1 MPRTLTTSC
10 KPCRRAGVSL
20 CGRKK
25 CAALKRSFPPGAHG
39 PTRRIRLT
47 PYGIQLR
54 EKQMAKQIYGVKE
67 RQFFNYF
74 KKASR
79 TRGNTAEM
87 LVRMLEMRLDN
98 AVFRLGFCVNRFQA
112 RQMVSHGH
120 FDVNGKRVDVPSAQ
134 IRTGDVISVRA
145 KMHSSPFFVAA
156 AEQLKNTQLPSWLSL
171 DAGALSGKVV
181 AEPAGE
187 ELRQPFDPKIIVEF
201 YSR

>member
-1 MPRTLTTSC
+1 MPRTLANTC

-25 CAALKRSFPPGAHG
+25 CAALRRSFPPGAHG
-39 PTRRIRLT
+39 PSRRPRLT
-47 PYGIQLR
+47 PFALQLR
-54 EKQMAKQIYGVKE
+54 EKQMAKHVFGVNE

-74 KKASR
+74 KKASK

-87 LVRMLEMRLDN
+87 IVRMLEMRLDN
-98 AVFRLGFCVNRFQA
+98 VVFRLGLAANRRQA

-120 FDVNGKRVDVPSAQ
+120 FEVNGTRVDVPSAQ
-134 IRTGDVISVRA
+134 VRVGDVVSVRA
-145 KMHSSPFFVAA
+145 RIRTSPLFGDLT
-156 AEQLKNTQLPSWLSL
+156 ERLKDAQLPSWLSL
-171 DAGALSGKVV
+171 DAAAFSGKVV

-187 ELRQPFDPKIIVEF
+187 ELRQPFDPKVIVEF

>member
-1 MPRTLTTSC
+1 MSRTLNNTC

-25 CAALKRSFPPGAHG
+25 CAALRRSFPPGVHG
-39 PTRRIRLT
+39 PARRPRLT
-47 PYGIQLR
+47 PYALQLR
-54 EKQMAKQIYGVKE
+54 EKQMAKQIFGVKE

-74 KKASR
+74 KKASK

-87 LVRMLEMRLDN
+87 LVRLLETRLDN
-98 AVFRLGFCVNRFQA
+98 VVFRLGLAVNRHQA

-120 FDVNGKRVDVPSAQ
+120 FMVNGTRVDVPSYQVRA
-134 IRTGDVISVRA
+134 GDVVGVRERIR
-145 KMHSSPFFVAA
+145 KSPLFANV
-156 AEQLKNTQLPSWLSL
+156 AEQLKGVQLPSWLAL
-171 DAGALSGKVV
+171 DAAALSGKVV

-187 ELRQPFDPKIIVEF
+187 ELRQPFDPKVIVEF

>member
-1 MPRTLTTSC
+1 MPRTLANTC

-25 CAALKRSFPPGAHG
+25 CAALRRSFPPGAHG
-39 PTRRIRLT
+39 PSRRPRLT
-47 PYGIQLR
+47 PFALQLR
-54 EKQMAKQIYGVKE
+54 EKQMAKHIFGVNE

-74 KKASR
+74 KKASK

-87 LVRMLEMRLDN
+87 IVRMLEMRLDN
-98 AVFRLGFCVNRFQA
+98 VVFRLGFAANRRQA

-120 FDVNGKRVDVPSAQ
+120 FEVNGTRVDVPSAQ
-134 IRTGDVISVRA
+134 VRVGDVVSVRERIR
-145 KMHSSPFFVAA
+145 KSPLFGDLTERIKDA
-156 AEQLKNTQLPSWLSL
+156 QLPSWLSL
-171 DAGALSGKVV
+171 DAAAFSGKVV

-187 ELRQPFDPKIIVEF
+187 ELRQPFDPKVIVEF

>member
-1 MPRTLTTSC
+1 MARTIITSC

-25 CAALKRSFPPGAHG
+25 CAALRRNFPPGAHG
-39 PTRRIRLT
+39 TSRRSRMT

-54 EKQMAKQIYGVKE
+54 EKQMAKHIYAVKE
-67 RQFFNYF
+67 TQFYNYF

-98 AVFRLGFCVNRFQA
+98 AVFRLGFCSNRFQA

-120 FDVNGKRVDVPSAQ
+120 FNVNGERVDVPSYQ
-134 IRTGDVISVRA
+134 VRVGDIVSVRE
-145 KMHSSPFFVAA
+145 KSQKSPFFVAA
-156 AEQLKNTQLPSWLSL
+156 AEQIKNVQLPSWLSL
-171 DAGALSGKVV
+171 DAGTLSGKIV

-187 ELRQPFDPKIIVEF
+187 ELRQPFDPKVIVEF